1 MVSIGY
7 ALSSEEH
14 DPRALVRYAQHAEE
28 SGFAFALVSDHFH
41 PWVDRQGQSP
51 FVWGVLGALAQA
63 TRRLQ
68 IGTGV
73 TCPLIR
79 IHPAIVAQA
88 AATAGVLLEGRFF
101 LGLGSGENLNEHVL
115 GDAWPPVA
123 LRQEMLEESIDVI
136 RKLWR
141 GKLTSH
147 RGEHYLVDE
156 ARIYTL
162 PDVLPPIFVAAKG
175 ERAAALAGRAGDGLI
190 GVAPDPKLI
199 AAFTAAG
206 GQGKP
211 CVGQVAVCWAASD
224 EQARNT
230 VREWWPNN
238 ALAGNLGADLKL
250 PRDIEA
256 AAKPLT
262 EEQAAEKIVIGPDPE
277 RHVQGI
283 QKLLDVGYDHVY
295 LHQIGPEQDAFF
307 RFYEREVFPHFEL
320 QPARLTTH
328 GEYQRMAVERKA
340 S

>member
-1 MVSIGY
+1 
-7 ALSSEEH
+7 
-14 DPRALVRYAQHAEE
+14 
-28 SGFAFALVSDHFH
+28 
-41 PWVDRQGQSP
+41 
-51 FVWGVLGALAQA
+51 
-63 TRRLQ
+63 
-68 IGTGV
+68 
-73 TCPLIR
+73 
-79 IHPAIVAQA
+79 
-88 AATAGVLLEGRFF
+88 
-101 LGLGSGENLNEHVL
+101 
-115 GDAWPPVA
+115 
-123 LRQEMLEESIDVI
+123 MLEEAVWII
-136 RKLWR
+136 RKLW
-141 GKLTSH
+141 T
-147 RGEHYLVDE
+147 GESIDHEGSFYQVVD